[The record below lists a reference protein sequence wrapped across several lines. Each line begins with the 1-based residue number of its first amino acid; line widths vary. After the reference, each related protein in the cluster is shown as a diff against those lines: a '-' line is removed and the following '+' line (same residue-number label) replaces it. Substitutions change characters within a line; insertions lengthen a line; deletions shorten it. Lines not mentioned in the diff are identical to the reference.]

1 MMPRLKYAEKPGVFP
16 VFTSTQSLQG
26 LQAES
31 GARFSLPA
39 GPSIGTT
46 RYCTAAASRAE

>member
-16 VFTSTQSLQG
+16 VLTSTHSLQA

-39 GPSIGTT
+39 
-46 RYCTAAASRAE
+46 